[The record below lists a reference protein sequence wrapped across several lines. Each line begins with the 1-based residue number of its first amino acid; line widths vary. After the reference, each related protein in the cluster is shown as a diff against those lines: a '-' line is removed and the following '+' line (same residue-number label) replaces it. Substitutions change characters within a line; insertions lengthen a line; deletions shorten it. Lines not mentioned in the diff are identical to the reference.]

1 MQVEQ
6 ECQASSSCQ
15 EQGLM
20 AMSVD
25 GGVAQHFGPAG
36 TSMGE
41 HRLYSQVCSCMH
53 LHQPLILR
61 LQAVCLAW
69 VMITW
74 VDHPAHCGPCTYST
88 STFFGALIYALYC
101 GQLPCCMQ
109 ATC

>member
-6 ECQASSSCQ
+6 ECQASSSRQ

-41 HRLYSQVCSCMH
+41 HRLYSQACSCMH
-53 LHQPLILR
+53 LHQPPILR

-74 VDHPAHCGPCTYST
+74 VDHLAHCGHAHI
-88 STFFGALIYALYC
+88 ALQHSLVH
-101 GQLPCCMQ
+101 
-109 ATC
+109 